1 MWLFLRSGHN
11 ASPQIKKRKVTNQT
25 SVRSHDEVT
34 RTSPVQVREQDV
46 TLGLKFNAKGTIEC
60 HKGELEVLLES
71 RERRREIAFNIV
83 DGDFKVLEGKWCVQ
97 EVT

>member
-46 TLGLKFNAKGTIEC
+46 TLGLKFNAKGAIEC
-60 HKGELEVLLES
+60 YKGEMEVLLES
-71 RERRREIAFNIV
+71 RARCRETAFNMI
-83 DGDFKVLEGKWCVQ
+83 DGDFKVFQGKWSVQ